1 MVRPPI
7 NSTMVGS
14 TGNDYIYK
22 APPADTS
29 APPAQVKRVALDEV
43 GTLSQGKQTNS
54 SSTQSKINGSSDAF
68 FVKGKEGD
76 GSGARPASAGDMVK
90 IVAKFIDSPATAF
103 AEAITATKKTSPDK
117 APAAAAAPAPAP
129 APAAAAAA
137 PSYTT
142 AEVSAASGAP
152 AVGAPA
158 RKDYVAVMETSTD
171 IVAETKSSDSS
182 TTTTMIVLGVA
193 AAGIAYYM
201 YSNSKKSYR

>member
-29 APPAQVKRVALDEV
+29 APPAQVKSFALNEV

-68 FVKGKEGD
+68 FVEGKGD

-158 RKDYVAVMETSTD
+158 RKDYVAVMETSSD

-182 TTTTMIVLGVA
+182 TTTMIVLGVA